1 MTSLRFEAA
10 WAAVL
15 LGLLVLL
22 WVAAWRSRTNLSTR
36 HRSVV
41 TVLRSLALVALVGA
55 LMQPVWLRQSKELS
69 VVYALDVSRSVAPEF
84 LADALRWSQSA
95 GAGRQDLSTRYVVF
109 ADRPRLLADVESVRN
124 VGISAD
130 GAPGKGSGIHQG
142 ATNIE
147 SALQES
153 LLGFDPRALK
163 RLVLMS
169 DGNQTDGDL
178 WRAIPQLKSAG
189 VRVFTIP
196 AKPAAL
202 GDVWIESLQAPTSLR
217 RDEPSS
223 ITVRAVAQAAGT
235 GVVSVG
241 TGNTIL
247 ATRAVSLRAGINDI
261 LVPLRIDRA
270 GSVSLYATLQ
280 VKGDS
285 VPENNRA
292 HRNVWVGPRARILY
306 VEGQPGT
313 SEYLRNALAGQGL
326 DVQAVAPDAL
336 PGDVAGLDR
345 YDALVLSDI
354 PIAQL
359 PPATMG
365 AVETYV
371 RERGG
376 GLVFAAGESTYGE
389 KGYTGTPIERAL
401 PIDFKAQEKRKDLA
415 LAIVL
420 DRSYSMKGRAIELAK
435 SATIAAL
442 GTLEEQHRF
451 AVITFD
457 SQPYETVPLQYVR
470 SRKKAEDL
478 ISRIQASGQTN
489 IYPAL
494 QLTYRALAKSGA
506 KSKHVILLS
515 DGDTAPAD
523 FERLVT
529 RMVKE
534 QITVSTVALGKGA
547 DETLLGNIAKWGR
560 GRAYVAESA
569 QSVPQIFLEDTQNAV
584 RANLVEEPF
593 RVLVKRR
600 VQALQ
605 GLDFRDA
612 PALKG
617 FASTQ
622 AKPLAEVLLTSESG
636 APILAR
642 THHGLGKT
650 VAFTSDVKNRWAA
663 DWINWKGYGK
673 FWGQVVRETLRRELN
688 EELMFDVRR
697 EGDHA
702 IVEINAAHADGS
714 FHDSLLPKVRVH
726 APEGGSHVEDLRQVA
741 PGYYQAR
748 LPVATST
755 TMPYRFELLPG
766 GGITPE
772 WAAAIGARSLYY
784 PFSDELRSLPPNTAL
799 LRAIAQ
805 ETGGSYA
812 PSPADVFADHGET
825 GQRQEP
831 LWRWLALAGLVFFLL
846 DLAMR
851 RAPLVRRWF
860 DR

>member
-1 MTSLRFEAA
+1 MNLRFEAA

-15 LGLLVLL
+15 LLLLAII
-22 WVAAWRSRTNLSTR
+22 WIAAWRSRTNLSAQ
-36 HRSVV
+36 HRWVA
-41 TVLRSLALVALVGA
+41 TALRSLALAALVGA
-55 LMQPVWLRQSKELS
+55 LMQPVWQRQSKEIS
-69 VVYALDVSRSVAPEF
+69 VVYAIDASRSVATRF
-84 LADALRWSQSA
+84 IDDALRWTETASA
-95 GAGRQDLSTRYVVF
+95 ARTDLTTRYVVF
-109 ADRPRLLADVESVRN
+109 GDRAQLLSGLDAVRN
-124 VGISAD
+124 VGLTTEGRA
-130 GAPGKGSGIHQG
+130 GEGTTIHQG

-147 SALQES
+147 SALQEA
-153 LLGFDPRALK
+153 LLGLDPRRLK

-169 DGNQTDGDL
+169 DGNQTDGDA
-178 WRAIPQLKSAG
+178 WRVIPRLKSAG
-189 VRVFTIP
+189 VRVYTIP
-196 AKPAAL
+196 AQPASL
-202 GDVWIESLQAPTSLR
+202 DDVWIESLQAPSSLR
-217 RDEPSS
+217 RDEPNSV
-223 ITVRAVAQAAGT
+223 TVRAVAQAAGPA
-235 GVVSVG
+235 VVSVG
-241 TGNTIL
+241 TGTSVL
-247 ATRAVSLRAGINDI
+247 ASRAVVLRPGVNDI
-261 LVPLRIDRA
+261 NLPLRLDRA
-270 GSVSLYATLQ
+270 GSVSLYATVQ
-280 VKGDS
+280 SKGDS
-285 VPENNRA
+285 IAENNRA

-306 VEGQPGT
+306 VEGQAGS
-313 SEYLRNALAGQGL
+313 SEYLRAALTGQGI
-326 DVQAVAPDAL
+326 DVQAVAPEAL
-336 PGDVAGLDR
+336 PADVAGLDR

-359 PPATMG
+359 PPATMSS
-365 AVETYV
+365 VESYV

-376 GLVFAAGESTYGE
+376 GLLFAAGETTYGE
-389 KGYTGTPIERAL
+389 KGYAGTPLERAL

-420 DRSYSMKGRAIELAK
+420 DRSYSMKGRTIELAK
-435 SATIAAL
+435 AATIAAL
-442 GTLEEQHRF
+442 DMLEEQHRF

-506 KSKHVILLS
+506 KAKHVILLS

-523 FERLVT
+523 FERLVN

-534 QITVSTVALGKGA
+534 QISISTVALGKGA
-547 DETLLGNIAKWGR
+547 DKVLLGNIAQWGK
-560 GRAYVAESA
+560 GRAYAVDSA
-569 QSVPQIFLEDTQNAV
+569 QEVPQIFVDDTQNAV

-605 GLDFRDA
+605 GIDFKDA

-673 FWGQVVRETLRRELN
+673 FWGQLVRETLRRELN

-697 EGDHA
+697 EGERA
-702 IVEINAAHADGS
+702 IVEVNAAHPDGS
-714 FHDSLLPKVRVH
+714 FHDGLLPKVRVH
-726 APEGGSHVEDLRQVA
+726 LPEGGSRVETLRQSA
-741 PGYYQAR
+741 PGYYEAS

-755 TMPYRFELLPG
+755 RTPYRFELLPG
-766 GGITPE
+766 GGITPQ
-772 WAAAIGARSLYY
+772 WALAIGARSLYY

-799 LRAIAQ
+799 LRALAA
-805 ETGGSYA
+805 ETGGKYA
-812 PSPADVFADHGET
+812 PEQADVFADHGET
-825 GQRQEP
+825 GLVEQP
-831 LWRWLALAGLVFFLL
+831 LWRWFALAALVLYLL
-846 DLAMR
+846 DLAVR
-851 RAPLVRRWF
+851 RAPWVRRWL
-860 DR
+860 DT